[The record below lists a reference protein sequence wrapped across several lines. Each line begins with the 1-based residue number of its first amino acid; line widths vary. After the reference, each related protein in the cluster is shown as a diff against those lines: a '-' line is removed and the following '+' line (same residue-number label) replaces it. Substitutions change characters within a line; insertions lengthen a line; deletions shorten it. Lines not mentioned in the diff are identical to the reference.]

1 MKATLILGLAAA
13 LAFAQSPA
21 PIPQSQFETW
31 MKQLSNWGRWGKDDE
46 RGAINLI
53 TPAKRVAAS
62 KLVREG
68 VTVSLS
74 HDAETAVAAD
84 NPKPFLH
91 EMLSTAAT
99 PNAQAHSDSFSISH
113 HGLAHT
119 HMDSLCHFFWN
130 EQMYNGTPR
139 AVVTAKGAS
148 KLSIHNLKGGIY
160 TRGVLM
166 DIPELEGLPWLEPGA
181 PVLPAH
187 LDAWEKKAGIK
198 VSAGDVLLIRT
209 GRWARRTAKGA
220 WSGQL
225 AGLHASTIPWLKSRD
240 IAVLGSDAA
249 SDVMPSGVEGVRQP
263 IHIFTLVALGANILD
278 NGDYEELS
286 KACKQR
292 KRWEFLVTMA
302 PLAVPGATGSALNPV
317 AVF

>member
-1 MKATLILGLAAA
+1 MKATPFLALAAV

-31 MKQLSNWGRWGKDDE
+31 MKQLSNWGRWGKNDE
-46 RGAINLI
+46 LGAINLI

-74 HDAETAVAAD
+74 HDAVKSTAAD
-84 NPKPFLH
+84 NPKPFIH

-99 PNAQAHSDSFSISH
+99 PNAQAHSDSFTISH

-139 AVVTAKGAS
+139 SVVTAQGAS

-166 DIPELEGLPWLEPGA
+166 DIPELKGLPWLEPGT
-181 PVLPAH
+181 PVLPAD
-187 LDAWEKKAGIK
+187 LDAWEKKAGVK

-209 GRWARRTAKGA
+209 GRWARRAAKGA

-240 IAVLGSDAA
+240 ISVLGSDAA

-278 NGDYEELS
+278 NGDYEDLS

-292 KRWEFLVTMA
+292 KRWEFLITMA
-302 PLAVPGATGSALNPV
+302 PLAVEGATGSALNPV